1 MTKQISVHL
10 PDDLHARIVKAAE
23 RGKRSVHME
32 MQWLMERGL
41 DEEDAAA
48 EPRQDAR

>member
-1 MTKQISVHL
+1 MTKQIAVHL

-23 RGKRSVHME
+23 QDKRSVHME

-41 DEEDAAA
+41 A
-48 EPRQDAR
+48 EREVAFKSQQDSR